1 MANRYGLQIR
11 AARGADAPDLLDLM
25 RAYTPC
31 SAVSL
36 ASRLDAVDQSGA
48 GVALVAVEWGPPTGL
63 IAMHWFPTLGDDLPV
78 AQIDILLVS
87 WDERRRG
94 VGRLLLKS
102 ASRMARTVR
111 VRQHSLDGRCIDR
124 CKPRGLLRV
133 HRFRGGR
140 ECLPSGLA
148 QEGMRRVLPHV
159 VSLCFLDG
167 TNGTL
172 FAMGGDHVHE
182 RGASRADARE
192 GTAPS
197 CNG

>member
-25 RAYTPC
+25 RAYRSC

-102 ASRMARTVR
+102 ASRMART
-111 VRQHSLDGRCIDR
+111 
-124 CKPRGLLRV
+124 
-133 HRFRGGR
+133 
-140 ECLPSGLA
+140 SGCGSIRL
-148 QEGMRRVLPHV
+148 M
-159 VSLCFLDG
+159 
-167 TNGTL
+167 
-172 FAMGGDHVHE
+172 
-182 RGASRADARE
+182 ADASTDASLAAFCASTGFAADGNVYLR
-192 GTAPS
+192 ALRKRA
-197 CNG
+197 